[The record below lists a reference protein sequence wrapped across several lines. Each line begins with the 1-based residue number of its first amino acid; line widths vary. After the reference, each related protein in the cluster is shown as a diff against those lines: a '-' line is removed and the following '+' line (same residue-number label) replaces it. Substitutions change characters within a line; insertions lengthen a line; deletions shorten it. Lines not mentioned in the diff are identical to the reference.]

1 MLNLH
6 QLSTFVTVIGEGSMT
21 AAADKLYLTQPAV
34 SQQIRNLEEELGVEL
49 LVRGVRQIKAT
60 PQGEVLFEHARRI
73 LQSVQK
79 AESSV
84 KSMGAELKGNVRI
97 GTLNSIGLHLM
108 SPIVGRLMRHNPDLS
123 IRVDYQKGED
133 LIKSFKKGQ
142 LDVIIVPEVES
153 EFGVEMDSNVEK
165 KFLVKEEMWLVG
177 SGKDVEVP
185 PQITMKELGQ
195 LPLVNFIEEY
205 PGFQKNLSDK
215 IAGSGAKTNSI
226 FESSNVGTLKRVIES
241 GLGWGF
247 LPAHSIKKQV
257 RGGRLTRTHIKDF
270 EYSIDFVF
278 YYHRKSENKVLC
290 ETFYQALSQQ
300 DRA

>member
-34 SQQIRNLEEELGVEL
+34 SQQIRNLEDELGVEL
-49 LVRGVRQIKAT
+49 LVRGVRQIKPT
-60 PQGEVLFEHARRI
+60 PQGEVLYEHARRL
-73 LQSVQK
+73 LQNVQK
-79 AESSV
+79 AEIAV
-84 KSMGAELKGNVRI
+84 KSMGAELKGHIRI

-108 SPIVGRLMRHNPDLS
+108 SPIVGRIMRHNPDLH
-123 IRVDYQKGED
+123 IRFDYQKGEE
-133 LIKSFKKGQ
+133 LIRSFKKGQ
-142 LDVIIVPEVES
+142 LDIIIIPDAES
-153 EFGVEMDSNVEK
+153 EFGVQMESTVEK

-177 SGKDVEVP
+177 SGRDAEIP
-185 PQITMKELGQ
+185 PQISLKGINEF
-195 LPLVNFIEEY
+195 PLVQFVEEY
-205 PGFQKNLSDK
+205 PGFQKSFAERLES
-215 IAGSGAKTNSI
+215 AGVRAASV

-247 LPAHSIKKQV
+247 LPSHSIKKQV

-270 EYSIDFVF
+270 DYQVDFVF